1 MKILYKYIKQYKKT
15 LILALVLATI
25 NQTFSLL
32 DPQIFRLI
40 IDNYATKVGTLPKE
54 VFLKGIILLLLAS
67 VGVALVSRIAKN
79 FQDYF
84 VSSIT
89 QRVGT
94 QMYSDSVEHT
104 LSLPY
109 EVFEDRRSGEVL
121 QKLQKAR
128 ADSQI
133 FITTFINVAFL
144 SLIGLLFVITYAFIV
159 NWMIGLTYFLIIPIL
174 GVFTFVVSKKIK
186 EAQKSI
192 VVQSA
197 ELAGSTTETLRN
209 VELVKSL
216 GLESQEIG
224 RLNKVNK
231 QILDLELKKIK
242 LIRKLSFLQGT
253 IINFM
258 RVSLLLLMLYLV
270 VQTKIT
276 LGEFFS
282 LFIYS
287 FFVFTPLSE
296 FSTMAANYQEAK
308 ASIEQLSK
316 ILSIPPKKKPKNAIS
331 IDHIKEIRFTDVSFA
346 YSSGTDHSVK
356 DISLNIKAGE
366 TVAFVGPSGSGKTTL
381 VKLIVGL
388 YEPSKGNILIN
399 NFNSKQINYDNLRKK
414 IGLVSQETQLFA
426 GSIRENLLFVNPGA
440 TDQQCTGVLRL
451 ASITNLLERGNQG
464 LDTKIG
470 EGGIKV
476 SGGER
481 QRLAIARALLRNP
494 DIIIFD
500 EATSSLDSLTEKEI
514 TKTIQEISKFK
525 PNLIIIMVA
534 HRLSTISHAK
544 KIYVLQKG
552 KILEQGNH
560 RSLLLKKD
568 LYAAL
573 WKEQI
578 QDNSEDKEVLQI
590 IK

>member
-1 MKILYKYIKQYKKT
+1 MKILYKYIKQHKKI

-25 NQTFSLL
+25 NQVFSLL

-40 IDNYATKVGTLPKE
+40 IDNYATKANTLPRD

-67 VGVALVSRIAKN
+67 MGVALISRIAKN

-94 QMYSDSVEHT
+94 QMYSDSLEHT

-128 ADSQI
+128 IDSQTY
-133 FITTFINVAFL
+133 ITTSINVAFL
-144 SLIGLLFVITYAFIV
+144 SLIGLLFVMIYAFIV
-159 NWMIGLTYFLIIPIL
+159 NWLIGLTYLLIIPIL
-174 GVFTFVVSKKIK
+174 GTFTFIISKKIK
-186 EAQKSI
+186 QAQKNI
-192 VVQSA
+192 VSQTA

-216 GLESQEIG
+216 GLESQEIE

-231 QILDLELKKIK
+231 DILNLELTKIK
-242 LIRKLSFLQGT
+242 LIRKLSFIQGT

-270 VQTKIT
+270 MGNKIS

-282 LFIYS
+282 LFVYS
-287 FFVFTPLSE
+287 FFVFSPLSE
-296 FSTMAANYQEAK
+296 FSTIAANYQEAK
-308 ASIEQLSK
+308 ASNEQLAK
-316 ILSIPPKKKPKNAIS
+316 ILSTPPKAKAKNAIV
-331 IDHIKEIRFTDVSFA
+331 IDKINEIKFKDVDFI

-356 DISLNIKAGE
+356 DINLDIKAGE
-366 TVAFVGPSGSGKTTL
+366 TIAFVGPSGSGKTTL

-388 YEPSKGNILIN
+388 YDPSNGEILIN
-399 NFNSKQINYDNLRKK
+399 NIKSKNIDYDNLRKK

-426 GSIRENLLFVNPGA
+426 GTIKENLLFVNPGA
-440 TDQQCTGVLRL
+440 TDDQCKEVLKL
-451 ASITNLLERGNQG
+451 ASINSLLDRGNQG

-494 DIIIFD
+494 DMLIFD
-500 EATSSLDSLTEKEI
+500 EATSSLDSLTEKDI
-514 TKTIQEISKFK
+514 TKTIQNITVSR
-525 PNLIIIMVA
+525 PHLIVIMIA

-552 KILEQGNH
+552 KIIEQGNH
-560 RSLLLKKD
+560 KSLLIKKQ

-578 QDNSEDKEVLQI
+578 QESTKEE
-590 IK
+590 